1 MPKTNQTANPQ
12 VPIRL
17 IWTPGTRYHK
27 TRQARQSRSELSE
40 LMRLLTQ
47 REWFSI

>member
-27 TRQARQSRSELSE
+27 RDKPGRVDRNSVN
-40 LMRLLTQ
+40 
-47 REWFSI
+47 